1 MRDET
6 GFLRPGFYQTWLKI
20 IFKKK
25 KKKART
31 SEMFSVREPDNR
43 GHLMWDS
50 MPANMQNNQ
59 IQSQRVDSRVKVDQE
74 GVGQTAHEVRIPT
87 RVMVLE

>member
-1 MRDET
+1 
-6 GFLRPGFYQTWLKI
+6 
-20 IFKKK
+20 
-25 KKKART
+25 
-31 SEMFSVREPDNR
+31 
-43 GHLMWDS
+43 MWDS

>member
-1 MRDET
+1 
-6 GFLRPGFYQTWLKI
+6 
-20 IFKKK
+20 
-25 KKKART
+25 
-31 SEMFSVREPDNR
+31 
-43 GHLMWDS
+43 MWDS

-87 RVMVLE
+87 RVIVLELDGGVAALEIPESF